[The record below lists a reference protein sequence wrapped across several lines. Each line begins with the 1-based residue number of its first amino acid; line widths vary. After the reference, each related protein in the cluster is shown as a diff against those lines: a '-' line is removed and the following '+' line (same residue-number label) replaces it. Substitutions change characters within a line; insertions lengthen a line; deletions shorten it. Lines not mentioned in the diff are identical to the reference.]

1 MLPSDPNYIPATT
14 NQLVLQ
20 CWFYQELLSIN
31 TDPYAAHSHDEGLIE
46 LVEEFAF
53 SGGGL

>member
-20 CWFYQELLSIN
+20 CPFYQELLSIN
-31 TDPYAAHSHDEGLIE
+31 TDPYAAHSYDEGLIE

-53 SGGGL
+53 SGGGS